1 MHTKQKPKQEPM
13 KTNSWRRDLE
23 KKQARRRGGPDE
35 LPIGTLLFYGPDN
48 RRASK
53 VVASVFFERHGEPL
67 LRKWLWD
74 GELDVR
80 TDPRI
85 GREVTRFF
93 AEHGVRRV
101 ATTPGLAGCPHEEG
115 IDYPDGE
122 ACPQCPFWA
131 DRDRWEEAG
140 KPPTPPGHLAN

>member
-1 MHTKQKPKQEPM
+1 M
-13 KTNSWRRDLE
+13 KKHSWRRELE
-23 KKQARRRGGPDE
+23 KKRRGGPDE
-35 LPIGTLLFYGPDN
+35 LPLGTLLFYGPDN

-53 VVASVFFERHGEPL
+53 VVAAVFLERHGEPL
-67 LRKWLWD
+67 MRKWTWD

-93 AEHGVRRV
+93 AENRVRRV
-101 ATTPGLAGCPHEEG
+101 VTTQGLAGCPHEEG

-131 DRDRWEEAG
+131 DRDRWEEAV
-140 KPPTPPGHLAN
+140 KPPVPPGPMAN